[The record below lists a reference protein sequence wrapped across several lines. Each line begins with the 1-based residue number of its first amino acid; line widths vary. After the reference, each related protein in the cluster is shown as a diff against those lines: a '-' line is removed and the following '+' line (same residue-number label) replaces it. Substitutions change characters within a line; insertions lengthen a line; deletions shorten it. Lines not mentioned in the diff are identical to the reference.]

1 MDCVFEDGQTSF
13 GLCCFNGCGNTCYQ
27 KTCKDIIEMVT
38 ETIIEQQCTMGTH
51 QECHDETVTEMVDGV
66 IPDRT
71 LIPGSIPK
79 DYPTQC
85 PIVPAV
91 PNCTAD
97 QVRFEAL
104 LFNNS
109 CPLIMLQN
117 ILIFKKISIS

>member
-1 MDCVFEDGQTSF
+1 
-13 GLCCFNGCGNTCYQ
+13 
-27 KTCKDIIEMVT
+27 MVT
-38 ETIIEQQCTMGTH
+38 ETIMEQQCTMGTH

-97 QVRFEAL
+97 QVRFEAFV

-109 CPLIMLQN
+109 GPLIMLQN

>member
-1 MDCVFEDGQTSF
+1 
-13 GLCCFNGCGNTCYQ
+13 
-27 KTCKDIIEMVT
+27 MVT
-38 ETIIEQQCTMGTH
+38 ETIMEQQCTMGTH

-91 PNCTAD
+91 QNCTAD
-97 QVRFEAL
+97 QVRFEAFVL
-104 LFNNS
+104 L
-109 CPLIMLQN
+109 I
-117 ILIFKKISIS
+117 